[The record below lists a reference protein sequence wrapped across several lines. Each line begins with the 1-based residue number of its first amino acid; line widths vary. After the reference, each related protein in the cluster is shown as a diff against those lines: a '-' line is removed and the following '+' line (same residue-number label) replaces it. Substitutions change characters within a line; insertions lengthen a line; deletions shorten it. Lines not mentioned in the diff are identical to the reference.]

1 MKHTFRW
8 CGIVLA
14 FGLSSAGA
22 ATLNLQLDPDRRLV
36 PVGKDQEVVVKIDL
50 ESETGRRPNRLPL
63 NLAVVIDHSGSMAG
77 AKIATVGVSAFAVES
92 LTDLVFMQL
101 PKLGRRVKA
110 GEPFGEIESVK
121 AVSDLYSP
129 VSGKIVEV
137 NSSLPNHPETLGTD
151 PYGTGWI
158 AKIKIDDE
166 SSLAGLL
173 DYAAYQKQCA
183 EEH

>member
-1 MKHTFRW
+1 VTPDKLLYSKTHEWTE
-8 CGIVLA
+8 V
-14 FGLSSAGA
+14 A
-22 ATLNLQLDPDRRLV
+22 ADP
-36 PVGKDQEVVVKIDL
+36 
-50 ESETGRRPNRLPL
+50 S
-63 NLAVVIDHSGSMAG
+63 G

-129 VSGKIVEV
+129 VTGEV
-137 NSSLPNHPETLGTD
+137 IAVNEQLPNKLETLSTD
-151 PYGTGWI
+151 PYGTGWV
-158 AKIKIDDE
+158 AKIRIDDE
-166 SSLAGLL
+166 SSLKGLM

-183 EEH
+183 EEGH